1 MKHFRN
7 EMTLTFS
14 AIPENEAFARN
25 AVAAF
30 CVCLDPTIDEINDI
44 KTAVSEAVTNAVV
57 HAYSD
62 CKGEIKIN
70 TVIED
75 GRVHIAVMD
84 TGVGIVDID
93 KAMQPF
99 FTTKP
104 DDERSG
110 MGFTVMESFT
120 DSLNVAHNTPSG
132 TIVSMEKAIRG
143 ACWKEKKSS
152 N

>member
-1 MKHFRN
+1 MKN
-7 EMTLTFS
+7 EMTLKFS

-30 CVCLDPTIDEINDI
+30 CVCLDPTVDQINDI
-44 KTAVSEAVTNAVV
+44 KTAVSEAVTNAII
-57 HAYSD
+57 HAYPNNSTD
-62 CKGEIKIN
+62 KFVTVK
-70 TVIED
+70 TVID
-75 GRVHIAVMD
+75 DNTVHIAVSD
-84 TGVGIVDID
+84 EGVGIADVS

-104 DDERSG
+104 DEERSG

-120 DSLNVAHNTPSG
+120 DELTVENNSPTG
-132 TIVSMEKAIRG
+132 TVVSMTKAIRG
-143 ACWKEKKSS
+143 ADWNKKKSY